1 MGKGEQAQGSAQ
13 GGDDLKEGKSWTL
26 DHVTEIVHLATR
38 VQTSRQLAQALES
51 FDNGD
56 KDALTVSV

>member
-1 MGKGEQAQGSAQ
+1 MPP
-13 GGDDLKEGKSWTL
+13 GDVSKEGNSWTL
-26 DHVTEIVHLATR
+26 DHVTEIVQLATR

-56 KDALTVSV
+56 KDALTVRKTSVLSSC